1 MRVLFVTNYRGAW
14 SQNSSAG
21 IFVERQ
27 AESLRSAGVEVLF
40 FDLGRSHS
48 PLTLGRRLLELR
60 REIRRTAP
68 DLIHAQYGTVV
79 SFVAALT
86 FHPMVVTFGGS
97 DLIVGASVSP
107 ARIYLGIFLSN
118 LAALF
123 ARRVI
128 CVSEELRR
136 ALWWRRRGVV
146 VIPRG
151 VNLQHFQPG
160 SREEARAELGW
171 EQARRIVL
179 IDGGRD
185 PQNKG
190 LDIARQ
196 AIEIVREELPDTDLE
211 IIHGV
216 QPDQVPVLLRA
227 ADALICASRQEGSPN
242 IVKESLACAL
252 PVVGVEVGDVP
263 ERLAGAEPGA
273 VVDRTPEAIARALVP
288 ILRQLRR
295 SNGPDIVRQLS
306 LEAIASRI
314 LRIYEEVVTGKN
326 LRQEAPQQR

>member
-1 MRVLFVTNYRGAW
+1 MRVLFITNYRGAW
-14 SQNSSAG
+14 AYYPPAG

-27 AESLRSAGVEVLF
+27 ADSLRNAGVDVLF

-48 PLTLGRRLLELR
+48 PLALARRLLELR
-60 REIRRTAP
+60 REIRRSAP
-68 DLIHAQYGTVV
+68 DLIHAQYGTLVGL
-79 SFVAALT
+79 VAALT
-86 FHPMVVTFGGS
+86 LHPMVITFGGS
-97 DLIVGASVSP
+97 DVLVGASASP
-107 ARIYLGIFLSN
+107 VRIYLGIFLSN
-118 LAALF
+118 LASLF

-128 CVSEELRR
+128 CVSDELRR

-151 VNLQHFQPG
+151 VNLQQFRPG
-160 SREEARAELGW
+160 PRDEARAELGW
-171 EQARRIVL
+171 DLEARIVL
-179 IDGGRD
+179 IDGLRD

-190 LDIARQ
+190 LSIARR
-196 AIEIVREELPDTDLE
+196 AIEIVQEELPDTQLVIVE
-211 IIHGV
+211 AV
-216 QPDQVPVLLRA
+216 QPDRMPVLLRA

-252 PVVGVEVGDVP
+252 PVVGVRVGDVP
-263 ERLAGAEPGA
+263 ERLAGAEPGG

-288 ILRQLRR
+288 ILRQRQR
-295 SNGPDIVRQLS
+295 SNGPEIVRQLS

-314 LRIYEEVVTGKN
+314 TGVYDEVVMMKK